1 MDWTDKV
8 SRKVRQVGKRV
19 RRGAPAPET
28 APTAPDQP
36 VAQTPSPA
44 AEKPTK
50 GAFSARYRSL
60 LPTTKSRRVV
70 ILGDFE
76 SRALVTRLLDDF
88 ADDDVHVMSLNS
100 LPEWEL
106 EARGVG
112 HQPVERPS
120 QVVWH
125 LRLLGPIDILIDCL
139 PADED
144 GQLAM
149 WDKTFL
155 HLRHRGVYAL
165 STRSLDA
172 AARAS
177 IVRRWTDGQLAKP
190 RIREDAGSSR
200 TNELD
205 HAIQGVAI
213 DNDWLMVL
221 KGGHHYLKVREA
233 DATRV
238 LNARSGDGTVTIL
251 ARHPGGVLESTAPII
266 SHTAAVPVNNLESRL
281 EYPPSAIRAY
291 TGPVGIGAKC
301 LAFKER
307 ALLPESFRHPFGPN
321 PKNAGTA
328 NIDAD
333 FARMQRRLVPKEH
346 LPGTYFHL
354 DSSNSG
360 HFGHVMTEVLSRLW
374 GWDEAKAANPDLKAL
389 FRIRYPDERD
399 PVLEKRI
406 FSAYGIP
413 EEDIVWADRPV
424 WVDGLVGATPLWHN
438 HAPFHANPRIA
449 DTWDRIRSALIL
461 PDLDVPEKILVTRPP
476 NTKNRDCRNIGAVE
490 ELFAEYGFTILRP
503 ETLDLTEQATI
514 FARAKVIAGF
524 GGSGLFNLMYAQ
536 QAEKLIFLNQEAYT
550 ARNEHLYSLVLDC
563 ETHYFWSTPEIP
575 HPEGRW
581 TEEAYF
587 SPWSFDFERNEAEL
601 RATLSDLG

>member
-1 MDWTDKV
+1 MEWREQA
-8 SRKVRQVGKRV
+8 RKQVGRLRRQVRSQA
-19 RRGAPAPET
+19 APSAPG
-28 APTAPDQP
+28 
-36 VAQTPSPA
+36 PSA
-44 AEKPTK
+44 AETPASRPVRPEPTK
-50 GAFSARYRSL
+50 GGFSVRYRSL
-60 LPTTKSRRVV
+60 LPTAGPRRVV
-70 ILGDFE
+70 ILGGFE
-76 SRALVTRLLDDF
+76 ARDLVTKLLNDF
-88 ADDDVHVMSLNS
+88 AEDDVHVMSS
-100 LPEWEL
+100 YCLPEWEL
-106 EARGVG
+106 VARGVG
-112 HQPVERPS
+112 HQPVEGPG
-120 QVVWH
+120 QVALH
-125 LRLLGPIDILIDCL
+125 LRLLGPIGILINCQAGDAKGHL
-139 PADED
+139 K
-144 GQLAM
+144 M
-149 WDKTFL
+149 WDKTHL
-155 HLRHRGVYAL
+155 HLKHGGVYAV
-165 STRSLDA
+165 STSALDDESQA
-172 AARAS
+172 A
-177 IVRRWTDGQLAKP
+177 IVQRWVDGQRAKP
-190 RIREDAGSSR
+190 HIRDHVRSPR
-200 TNELD
+200 RDELD

-213 DNDWLMVL
+213 DNDWVMVL

-233 DATRV
+233 EATRV
-238 LNARSGDGTVTIL
+238 LNARSGDGTARIL
-251 ARHPGGVLESTAPII
+251 ARHAGGTLETDARVI
-266 SHTAAVPVNNLESRL
+266 SHSAQVPIKNLETIL
-281 EYPPSAIRAY
+281 AYPPSTVRSY
-291 TGPVGIGAKC
+291 LGPIGIGTRC
-301 LAFKER
+301 LTFKDR
-307 ALLPESFRHPFGPN
+307 ALLPESFRHPFGEN
-321 PKNAGTA
+321 PRNAAAA
-328 NIDAD
+328 NIDSD

-374 GWDEAKAANPDLKAL
+374 GWDEAKAAVPDLKAI
-389 FRIRYPDERD
+389 FRIRFPDERD
-399 PVLEKRI
+399 PELEKRI
-406 FSAYGIP
+406 FTAFGIP
-413 EEDIVWADRPV
+413 AEDIVWVDRPV

-438 HAPFHANPRIA
+438 HAPFHANPRIIK
-449 DTWDRIRSALIL
+449 TWDRIRSALLL